1 MRLHA
6 DHPRV
11 LALMADTP
19 GLGALQAIRHLQQ
32 RDTLT
37 KTHADRRTGGRS
49 GPR

>member
-1 MRLHA
+1 MQLHA

-11 LALMADTP
+11 VALMEEWP

-37 KTHADRRTGGRS
+37 RRLQTDRRTGSRA
-49 GPR
+49 R